1 MNLSEY
7 QKKALST
14 AAPIAHTY
22 EYLAHGLIGEVG
34 EFAGRIAKGVWK
46 GDRGHAAFYS
56 DLALEYGDIA
66 WMAAI
71 LMNKQGI
78 HGRDA
83 WGQPF
88 ARSYSRDVHTPEAM
102 VPLSEIMAE
111 AAYLYRIYAMNTTS
125 YLLDSRR
132 LWDLLETH
140 CEQLTRHSW
149 DDVLQMNVDKLA
161 SRASR
166 GVLIGNGDHR

>member
-14 AAPIAHTY
+14 AAPVAHTY

-46 GDRGHAAFYS
+46 GDRESSAYTT

-66 WMAAI
+66 WMTAV
-71 LMNKQGI
+71 LLNKQGI

-83 WGQPF
+83 WGQPH
-88 ARSYSRDVHTPEAM
+88 ATPHEPGADHAT
-102 VPLSEIMAE
+102 PLGEIMGE
-111 AAYLYRIYAMNTTS
+111 AGHLYRIYACNLVGYS
-125 YLLDSRR
+125 LDARR
-132 LWDLLETH
+132 LWDLLEAH
-140 CEQLTRHSW
+140 CPVITSHTF
-149 DDVLQMNVDKLA
+149 DAVLQMNLDKLA
-161 SRASR
+161 SRAAR

>member
-1 MNLSEY
+1 MQLSEY

-22 EYLAHGLIGEVG
+22 EYLAHGLVGEVG

-46 GDRGHAAFYS
+46 GDRNTGACWA

-66 WMAAI
+66 WMTAV
-71 LMNKQGI
+71 LLNKQGI

-83 WGQPF
+83 WGAPWCR
-88 ARSYSRDVHTPEAM
+88 AVPEDRVTP
-102 VPLSEIMAE
+102 LGEIMAE
-111 AAYLYRIYAMNTTS
+111 AGYQYRIYATHVTGYS
-125 YLLDSRR
+125 LDARR
-132 LWDLLETH
+132 LWDLLAQYCH
-140 CEQLTRHSW
+140 QLTSHTF
-149 DDVLQMNVDKLA
+149 DDVLQMNLDKLA
-161 SRASR
+161 SRAAR